1 MSSYSKQ
8 GFTKT
13 AKRLTDDKIDEN
25 SGIWI
30 VKWNDNSVDQLT
42 LNFVATDL
50 IQSIF
55 WWNKSPQLREKVEW
69 PNIFTQHNRVWVG
82 WN

>member
-1 MSSYSKQ
+1 MYSNSKQ

-13 AKRLTDDKIDEN
+13 AKRIIDDKIDEN
-25 SGIWI
+25 SDIFI

-55 WWNKSPQLREKVEW
+55 
-69 PNIFTQHNRVWVG
+69 
-82 WN
+82 